1 MRKFLGF
8 LLLIISGFLIL
19 FCIFVTVSTLM
30 KIGDHENGQNAWFR
44 LGYVLGELLIA
55 VIMAIPLI
63 FSHQKRSK
71 AYSVL
76 TTMPNEPPNQ

>member
-55 VIMAIPLI
+55 VIMAIPSYFLI
-63 FSHQKRSK
+63 KKGVKLIQS
-71 AYSVL
+71 
-76 TTMPNEPPNQ
+76 